1 LDQQTANKWKSDV
14 LDMLFEA
21 LAESDRLVDC
31 IVFKGARV
39 LNKRLDSFPRQSLD
53 IDANLL
59 AEFVEENPEFTTQ
72 REILE
77 SEIGASINRYF
88 EKESPVRFQLTNI
101 RIELRPRNKHP
112 RGWNAFT
119 VTISIKDF
127 KNIGVRA
134 LPNLKI
140 DLAAPEDLG
149 DDSIA
154 PLDIGGHDVNAYTVE
169 RMAGEKLRAFLS
181 SLPSYRKKVTKPG
194 EAVRAKDIYDIARII
209 NKFPVTNNNF
219 WEKAGEEFVRS
230 CRSRYIDCAGI
241 NTFEENLQV
250 TEDTYNKDTT
260 LPGDISFE
268 CAWTALTKLIDLF
281 EENNVIPFENP
292 LTE

>member
-1 LDQQTANKWKSDV
+1 LDQEAANKWKNNA
-14 LDMLFEA
+14 LDMIFEA

-59 AEFVEENPEFTTQ
+59 AEFVEENPGFTTQ

-77 SEIGASINRYF
+77 SEIGATINHYF
-88 EKESPVRFQLTNI
+88 EKESPVRFQLNSI
-101 RIELRPRNKHP
+101 KIVLRPRKKHP

-119 VTISIKDF
+119 VNISIKDF
-127 KNIGVRA
+127 TNIGVRG

-154 PLDIGGHDVNAYTVE
+154 PLDIGGCSVNAYTVE

-181 SLPSYRKKVTKPG
+181 SLPSYRRKVKKPG
-194 EAVRAKDIYDIARII
+194 EAVRAKDVYDIARIV
-209 NKFPVTNNNF
+209 NKFPVKNKIF
-219 WEKAGEEFVRS
+219 WDKAGEEFYRS
-230 CRSRYIDCAGI
+230 CKSRYIDCAGI
-241 NTFEENLQV
+241 HTFEENLQV
-250 TEDTYNKDTT
+250 TEETYNKDTT
-260 LPGDISFE
+260 LPNDISFE
-268 CAWTALTKLIDLF
+268 RAWSSLAEVIRFF
-281 EENNVIPFENP
+281 EGKEVIPFENP
-292 LTE
+292 LT